1 MRQLD
6 IRFVKETNAKKANYQ
21 LETIAKLQERL
32 PKKFG
37 DKYSDVDVRIRFSS
51 SPGTCM
57 RKFVDNAMAI
67 FHMAQHLL
75 QSQ

>member
-21 LETIAKLQERL
+21 LETITKLQERL

-51 SPGTCM
+51 SPGM
-57 RKFVDNAMAI
+57 VIKSMPI
-67 FHMAQHLL
+67 
-75 QSQ
+75 